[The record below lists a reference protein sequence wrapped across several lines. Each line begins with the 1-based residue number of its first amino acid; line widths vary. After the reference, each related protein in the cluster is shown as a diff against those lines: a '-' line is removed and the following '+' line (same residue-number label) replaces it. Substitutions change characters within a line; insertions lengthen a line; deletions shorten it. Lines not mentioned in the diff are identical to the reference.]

1 MRTVFAFFLLLFLH
15 FNTAQAQQLRPW
27 TSVQIYEK
35 LNQLNK
41 LGTVMYLAAH
51 PDDENTRLLSYLVHH
66 EHLNTV
72 YLSLTRGDGGQNLIG
87 TELGI
92 ELGLIRNYEL
102 IAARDIDGAE
112 QAFSSVID
120 FGYSKT
126 PEETFAHWDKQRLI
140 DEVKS
145 AIKKYRPD
153 VIICRFPTTGE
164 GGHGQHTASAIVA
177 KEAYEQLEKEG
188 YLHLPERVLFNAFRF
203 GNRNTTNES
212 QFKIETNQYNAL
224 LGESYGEMAGRSR
237 SIHRSQGAGTPQS
250 IGIQQEYF
258 AMIAGKQY
266 QDRLIDADLSW
277 ARIGRADIG
286 QMISKI
292 IENYDFTA
300 PEKSLG
306 QLAAVRR
313 QILSISDD
321 YSFFKNK
328 KLKEVE
334 ELMLSAAGIMGE
346 IFSNKPE
353 MIAGEATNL
362 NIQIIAR
369 AKDIQLNSLTLPGVY
384 KNLIESQGVHLQQD
398 RTYIQKQNWSVP
410 DDQIYTQPYWLA
422 ETPDAAWYKNAD
434 QIHEPESSNHL
445 VAQVAFS
452 IAGEEVNTQIPISY
466 KYLHPLKGDVVQGL
480 RIIPEVFV
488 TPIQSLYYRD
498 ADTDLEL
505 SFKIKNNKSKTE
517 QATIQ
522 ITSDGR
528 KHEHKTR
535 LPLPGKDSVYTIVL
549 PAEFLGNSRTE
560 IQINV
565 QDQDGHIFSKEQ
577 RLISYDH
584 LPELVYYKDAMAT
597 IVTKQWVQPKGRIGY
612 IAGAGDLVFD
622 HLKAM
627 GMQIELLP
635 DAWLSDLNMLQ
646 QFDVLVCGIRAYNT
660 NNTLAAS
667 KDQIMAYIHQGGN
680 FIIQYN
686 TTANLIT
693 KDIGPYD
700 FEIGRNR
707 VTDEHAAITLL
718 RPEDKTLNTPNK
730 INQSDFEDW
739 HQERGLYFAQNI
751 DPAYITIMSMAD
763 KGEPQLKEGVFYTPY
778 GEGHF
783 VYTSLAFFRQIPKG
797 HEGAIKLFLNLMSL

>member
-1 MRTVFAFFLLLFLH
+1 MRTHFTLILLLLFC

-27 TSVQIYEK
+27 NSVQIFEK

-102 IAARDIDGAE
+102 IAARNIDGAE

-126 PEETFAHWDKQRLI
+126 PEETFDHWDRQRLI

-188 YLHLPERVLFNAFRF
+188 YEHLPERVLFNAFRF
-203 GNRNTTNES
+203 GNRNTTDES

-266 QDRLIDADLSW
+266 TDKLIDAELSW

-286 QMISKI
+286 EKI
-292 IENYDFTA
+292 AALIENFDFTA
-300 PEKSLG
+300 PEKNLKN
-306 QLAAVRR
+306 LAEIRR
-313 QILSISDD
+313 QILSIDAKH
-321 YSFFKNK
+321 SFFKNQ
-328 KLKEVE
+328 KLQEID
-334 ELMLSAAGIMGE
+334 ELMLATAGIMGE
-346 IFSNKPE
+346 IFTNKPE
-353 MIAGEATNL
+353 MIAGEATPL
-362 NIQIIAR
+362 KIQLIAR
-369 AKDIQLNSLTLPGVY
+369 AENVLLNSINLPGLY
-384 KNLIESQGVHLQQD
+384 KNILDNTGIILQND
-398 RTYIQKQNWSVP
+398 RTFVRDHNWTVP
-410 DDQIYTQPYWLA
+410 EDQIYTQPYWLA

-434 QIHEPESSNHL
+434 KIHNPESTNYL
-445 VAQVAFS
+445 VANVSFLVE
-452 IAGEEVNTQIPISY
+452 GEEIHTQIPISY

-480 RIIPEVFV
+480 RIIPSIFV

-498 ADTDLEL
+498 AHTDLAF
-505 SFKIKNNKSKTE
+505 SFRIKNNKAKSE
-517 QATIQ
+517 QVTLQ
-522 ITSDGR
+522 IVNGD
-528 KHEHKTR
+528 KKLEKKVP
-535 LPLPGKDSVYTIVL
+535 LPLSGKDSIYSITI
-549 PAEFLGNSRTE
+549 PAAFIGNERTE
-560 IQINV
+560 LQIRVVDNS
-565 QDQDGHIFSKEQ
+565 GKIFEKEQ
-577 RLISYDH
+577 RLIAYDH
-584 LPELVYYKDAMAT
+584 LPELVYYKDAVST
-597 IVTKQWVQPKGRIGY
+597 VVTKNWVQPKGRIGY
-612 IAGAGDLVFD
+612 IAGAGDLVFE

-627 GMQIELLP
+627 GMQVELVP
-635 DAWLSDLNMLQ
+635 DAWLSDLNMLM
-646 QFDVLVCGIRAYNT
+646 QFDVLICGVRAYNT
-660 NNTLAAS
+660 NTTLAAN
-667 KDQIMAYIHQGGN
+667 KDQIMAYIQQGGN
-680 FIIQYN
+680 YIVQYN

-693 KDIGPYD
+693 EDIGP
-700 FEIGRNR
+700 FEFQIGRNR
-707 VTDEHAAITLL
+707 VTDEHAAITVLK
-718 RPEDKTLNTPNK
+718 PADKTLNTPNK
-730 INQSDFEDW
+730 ITQNDFKNW
-739 HQERGLYFAQNI
+739 HQERGLYFAQNL
-751 DPAYITIMSMAD
+751 DPAYITTMSMAD
-763 KGEPQLKEGVFYTPY
+763 QDEAPLAEGIFYTPY

-783 VYTSLAFFRQIPKG
+783 VYTSLAFFRQIPQG